1 MRSPSKPRVIVY
13 RDHLLPSSETF
24 IRAQGEGLR
33 QFEPYY
39 VGMRPVNGLQLPED
53 RTYLLNRGGAWG
65 YFREYSLKL
74 GTVPPA
80 LDRAVHSISPSL
92 IHAHFGRDA
101 AHILPLARNAG
112 IPFLV
117 TFHGWDATANL
128 ETLSESH
135 SGRRYLRRR
144 RELGDTAVRIIAA
157 SRFIATCL
165 EESGFPK
172 DKIVVHYIGVN
183 AEEFAPNPAI
193 ARENAVLFVGRLVE
207 KKGCEYVIRAME
219 QVQSATPDI
228 KLVVIGDG
236 PLRNELEAMAAGK
249 LHTFSFLGTQ
259 DSSTVR
265 AWMQRAKL
273 LCVPSIVAR
282 SGDAE
287 GFGIVF
293 IEAQAMGTPV
303 VSFATGGVPEA
314 VEHGSTG
321 FLAKERDWQQLAV
334 HIVDLLK
341 SDSLWAEMSRAGI
354 ERVRRSF
361 RLDRQCALLE
371 DLYSKSIDLCR
382 NSN

>member
-1 MRSPSKPRVIVY
+1 MHTTSKPRVIFY

-39 VGMRPVNGLQLPED
+39 VGMRAVNGLQLPEE
-53 RTYLLNRGGAWG
+53 RTYVLNGGGAWG

-74 GTVPPA
+74 GIVPAA
-80 LDRAVHSISPSL
+80 LGRAVHTISPSL

-101 AHILPLARNAG
+101 AHILPLARRAE

-144 RELGDTAVRIIAA
+144 HELAGTAIRIIAV
-157 SRFIATCL
+157 SRYLAGCL
-165 EESGFPK
+165 AESGFPK

-183 AEEFAPNPAI
+183 TAEFAPNPAI
-193 ARENAVLFVGRLVE
+193 ARENVALFVGRLVE

-219 QVQSATPDI
+219 QVQSAIPDI

-236 PLRNELEAMAAGK
+236 PLRNELQTLAAEK
-249 LHTFSFLGTQ
+249 LSNFSFLGTQ
-259 DSSTVR
+259 DSATVR
-265 AWMQRAKL
+265 SWMQRAKL

-314 VEHGSTG
+314 VEHGNTG
-321 FLAKERDWQQLAV
+321 FLAKERDWRQLAV
-334 HIVDLLK
+334 HIVDLCK
-341 SDSLWAEMSRAGI
+341 NNSLWREMSRAGI

-361 RLDRQCALLE
+361 SLDRQCALLE
-371 DLYSKSIDLCR
+371 NLYFTSICMSR

>member
-1 MRSPSKPRVIVY
+1 MPTTSKPRVILY

-39 VGMRPVNGLQLPED
+39 VGMRPVNGLRLPED

-80 LDRAVHSISPSL
+80 LDRAVHTISPSL

-101 AHILPLARNAG
+101 AHILPLARSAG
-112 IPFLV
+112 IPLLV

-144 RELGDTAVRIIAA
+144 HELAGTAIRIIAV
-157 SRFIATCL
+157 SRFLAGCL
-165 EESGFPK
+165 GESGFPK

-183 AEEFAPNPAI
+183 TEEFAPNPAI
-193 ARENAVLFVGRLVE
+193 ARENVVLFVGRLVE

-219 QVQSATPDI
+219 QVQLAVPGI

-236 PLRNELEAMAAGK
+236 PLRNELQALAAEK
-249 LHTFSFLGTQ
+249 LHSFSFLGMQ
-259 DSSTVR
+259 DSTTVR
-265 AWMQRAKL
+265 SWMQRAKM
-273 LCVPSIVAR
+273 LCVPSVVAR

-303 VSFATGGVPEA
+303 VSFATGGIPEA
-314 VEHGSTG
+314 VEHGNTG
-321 FLAKERDWQQLAV
+321 FLAKERDWRQLAV
-334 HIVDLLK
+334 HIVDLVK
-341 SDSLWAEMSRAGI
+341 NDSLWAEMSRSGI

-361 RLDRQCALLE
+361 SLDRQCALLE
-371 DLYSKSIDLCR
+371 DVYCRSIGLFRD
-382 NSN
+382 SN